1 MQGHRLLIL
10 VAFVLAAMHL
20 SSAQAEDPGKTV
32 YGKSC
37 VTCHGANGKG
47 ALPGV
52 PDMTAKGG
60 MLSLS
65 DAVLLRRMTEGFQS
79 PGSPMPMPPR
89 GGNPALTDEQL
100 AQALAYMK
108 REFAK

>member
-1 MQGHRLLIL
+1 MRGHLLIL
-10 VAFVLAAMHL
+10 GAFVLAAAQL
-20 SSAQAEDPGKTV
+20 STARADDRGKIV
-32 YGKSC
+32 YEKSC

-65 DAVLLRRMTEGFQS
+65 DAVLVKRMTEGFQS
-79 PGSPMPMPPR
+79 PGSPMPMPPK
-89 GGNPALTDEQL
+89 GGNASLTEEDL
-100 AQALAYMK
+100 KQALSYMK